1 MIGLMNDKGGANS
14 IQPQQGGLASAF
26 MNNAPTPAQNIPQIT
41 MPAINFGAPQAFSAS
56 GMTPQQ
62 AAALTAAR
70 IQARAPVV
78 AAPTGG
84 AGFAGDNQQRVQ
96 TGIRGRDWSR

>member
-1 MIGLMNDKGGANS
+1 MIGLMDKGGANS
-14 IQPQQGGLASAF
+14 TQPQNGLASAF
-26 MNNAPTPAQNIPQIT
+26 LNNTATPTQSVPQIS
-41 MPAINFGAPQAFSAS
+41 MPAINFGTSPAFRAP
-56 GMTPQQ
+56 GMTPEQ
-62 AAALTAAR
+62 AATLTAAR

-78 AAPTGG
+78 VAPTVP